1 MPENK
6 MTEGE
11 KRERL
16 AEFMRDT
23 DNGVVFCQ
31 DANGFMGRDG
41 LHIIDVLLSSDYKGY
56 KGAAA
61 DAFKFYLEG
70 EFVERKHY
78 GQFLENCAVSNTFIV
93 IIPGG

>member
-1 MPENK
+1 MAKNK
-6 MTEGE
+6 MTEAQ
-11 KRERL
+11 KRARL

-41 LHIIDVLLSSDYKGY
+41 LHIIDVLLSSDYAGV
-56 KGAAA
+56 
-61 DAFKFYLEG
+61 DASKFYQEG
-70 EFVERKHY
+70 EFVEHKHY